1 MMTRSRYTSL
11 HHLAFIGGILI
22 FGFVFLVLPWFD
34 GDLVYSQNGLAVADA
49 TTTPVVPAT
58 PPPPPLHVTT
68 PTPVRAIYMSSWVA
82 ATPSIREKMAK
93 LIDET
98 EVNAVVIDV
107 KDYTGKIAFEVRNP
121 ELAAY
126 DSADSRIRDIDE
138 FITELH
144 GKGVYVIGRVAVFQ
158 DNYLARTR
166 LDLAVKF
173 ASTGALWTDNKKI
186 AWVDM
191 KSREVWDYNF
201 LIAQEAVTR
210 GFDEINFD
218 YIRFPSD
225 GKISDT
231 SYPFYRKGE
240 QSKQDAMREFY
251 EYLGSRKHELG
262 VPISGDLFGMVLTE
276 TNDLNIG
283 QILENGLASFDYV
296 APMIYPSHYGNGF
309 NGWKNPATVPYE
321 LVSYV
326 MASGTE
332 RAVAASSSPN
342 KLRPW
347 LQDFD
352 LGATYDAV
360 MVRKQKQALYDL
372 GLDSWMMWD
381 PANTYTR
388 GALD

>member
-1 MMTRSRYTSL
+1 MTAHKYSTF
-11 HHLAFIGGILI
+11 HHLAFIGGLLI
-22 FGFVFLVLPWFD
+22 FGFIFLVLPWIE
-34 GDLVYSQNGLAVADA
+34 GDLVYSDSESAATDA
-49 TTTPVVPAT
+49 TSVTTTAL
-58 PPPPPLHVTT
+58 PPLPPRHITT

-82 ATPSIREKMAK
+82 ATPSIRAK
-93 LIDET
+93 LVALIDET

-107 KDYTGKIAFEVRNP
+107 KDYTGRISFEVRNP
-121 ELAAY
+121 ALAMY
-126 DSADSRIRDIDE
+126 DSVEERITDLDD
-138 FITELH
+138 FIAELH
-144 GKGVYVIGRVAVFQ
+144 GKGVYVIARVAVFQ
-158 DNYLARTR
+158 DNYLARER

-201 LIAQEAVTR
+201 LVAKEAADR

-225 GKISDT
+225 GKISDA
-231 SYPFYRKGE
+231 SYPFYRASE
-240 QSKQDAMREFY
+240 QSKSEAMREFY
-251 EYLGSRKHELG
+251 EYLALRKGELG

-283 QILENGLASFDYV
+283 QILENGLANFDYV
-296 APMIYPSHYGNGF
+296 APMIYPSHYGSGF
-309 NGWKNPATVPYE
+309 NGWKNPATMPYE

-326 MASGTE
+326 MASATE
-332 RAVAASSSPN
+332 RAIAASSSQQ

-347 LQDFD
+347 LQDFN
-352 LGATYDAV
+352 LGATYDAA

-372 GLDSWMMWD
+372 GLDSWMLWD

>member
-1 MMTRSRYTSL
+1 MTKSRISSL
-11 HHLAFIGGILI
+11 HHLVFIGGVLI
-22 FGFVFLVLPWFD
+22 FGFIFLVLPWFS
-34 GDLVYSQNGLAVADA
+34 GDLVYSNGEIVADVSS
-49 TTTPVVPAT
+49 TSPTSLT
-58 PPPPPLHVTT
+58 PPPPPLHIKT

-82 ATPSIREKMAK
+82 ATPSIRAKLMA

-107 KDYTGKIAFEVRNP
+107 KDYTGHLSFLPRN
-121 ELAAY
+121 ETLLAY
-126 DSADSRIRDIDE
+126 GSGESRIRDIDE
-138 FITELH
+138 FIRELH
-144 GKGVYVIGRVAVFQ
+144 GKGVYVIARVAVFQ
-158 DNYLARTR
+158 DNYLARKR

-191 KSREVWDYNF
+191 KSKEVWDYNF
-201 LIAQEAVTR
+201 LIAKEAADR

-225 GKISDT
+225 GKISDA

-240 QSKQDAMREFY
+240 QSKQDAIKEFY
-251 EYLGSRKHELG
+251 EYLGSRKGELG

-309 NGWKNPATVPYE
+309 NGWKNPATMPYE

-332 RAVAASSSPN
+332 RAIAASSSPQ

-352 LGATYDAV
+352 MGATYDAA